1 MIKIPFY
8 DFIILSSAKQRHRG
22 PDDQPLH
29 RKGAVTV
36 ARAPFVRTA
45 VTEPLFRWE
54 PYDKSYTADPLWN
67 KEGRLLTEMLR
78 VSF

>member
-8 DFIILSSAKQRHRG
+8 DFIIMGSATQRHSG

-36 ARAPFVRTA
+36 AQAPFLQTA

-54 PYDKSYTADPLWN
+54 PYDKSYAADPLWT
-67 KEGRLLTEMLR
+67 KEGRLLTEMLK